1 MNKNDFD
8 SEYCNVKYLEE
19 CNAVLL
25 TWKCFA
31 SFDNYR
37 NPTLF
42 ALGLLEN
49 HKNSQF
55 IIDARNGFEDD
66 PADVEWGFSY
76 LLPHISHTD
85 CKNVIFIMNEVHED
99 IEEEMDMWTKEF
111 SKYFRVLKT
120 DDLNK
125 AAEMLNDI

>member
-1 MNKNDFD
+1 MDNNTFESTYCSVIYD
-8 SEYCNVKYLEE
+8 SSL
-19 CNAVLL
+19 NAAVL

-37 NPTLF
+37 KPTTF
-42 ALGLLEN
+42 ALDILKN
-49 HKNSQF
+49 HKNAQF

-76 LLPHISHTD
+76 LLPAMSETD
-85 CKNVIFIMNEVHED
+85 CKTVIFIMNEVHQD

-111 SKYFRVLKT
+111 SRYFTVLKT
-120 DDLNK
+120 DSFEK
-125 AAEMLNDI
+125 AVEMLQK